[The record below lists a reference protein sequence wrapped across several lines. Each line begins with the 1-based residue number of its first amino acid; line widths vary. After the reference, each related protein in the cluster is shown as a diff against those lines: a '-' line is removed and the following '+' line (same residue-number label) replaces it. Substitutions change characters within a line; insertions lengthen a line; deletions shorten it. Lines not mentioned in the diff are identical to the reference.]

1 MPEKSRKPRIRGSDP
16 WTSSSPFST
25 FFLSNRSIRRTK
37 NQAEMPI
44 RLLASCALSLLI
56 RRKAPIRTGR
66 RGACIR
72 RRRGSQRRL
81 TWSLVSLGRTIGN
94 QPHLAAAGEEAG
106 VIQ

>member
-16 WTSSSPFST
+16 WTGSSPFPPL
-25 FFLSNRSIRRTK
+25 FLSNRLIRRTK
-37 NQAEMPI
+37 NQATTPIMMPTSW
-44 RLLASCALSLLI
+44 APSWLI

-72 RRRGSQRRL
+72 RRGSWRRL
-81 TWSLVSLGRTIGN
+81 ALSPVSLGRTIGN
-94 QPHLAAAGEEAG
+94 QPHLAVAGEEAW